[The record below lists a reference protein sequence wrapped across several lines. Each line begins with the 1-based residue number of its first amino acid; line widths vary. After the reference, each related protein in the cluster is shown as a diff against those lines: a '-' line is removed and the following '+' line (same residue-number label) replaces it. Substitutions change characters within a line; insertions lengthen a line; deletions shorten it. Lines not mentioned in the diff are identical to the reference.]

1 MAQPIDDLSVPHDD
15 LAAPHDERAVPVGSE
30 AMYVVQDGALDA
42 PALVLI
48 HGFGASTAWWEPI
61 VPDLARSHRVIRV
74 DLLGHGRSTS
84 PADGYDLPSQARRI
98 GDALDAL
105 GVSHVAL
112 AVGHSTGGAV
122 ATALAD
128 QRPDLVGAL
137 VLIGTGPR
145 PSADLADSPLSRLL
159 FARFPGRLLWRFF
172 AGQLIRQSLASAF
185 TRPVEVPDALV
196 AGSRAMT
203 HHALAATARASLG
216 YIEERPL
223 PDRLVDI
230 GKPLLVVFGAEDRRW
245 RSSAAED
252 YRIVPGVQIDVVPGV
267 GHTPMFEDTATL
279 SVTVRGFAALLDGA
293 E

>member
-1 MAQPIDDLSVPHDD
+1 MAQSLDD
-15 LAAPHDERAVPVGSE
+15 LAAPHDERAVPSGSE
-30 AMYVVQDGALDA
+30 AMYVVQDGAPDA
-42 PALVLI
+42 PVLVLI

-61 VPDLARSHRVIRV
+61 VPYLAQSHRVIRV

-84 PADGYDLPSQARRI
+84 PASGYDLPTQAGRI
-98 GDALDAL
+98 GAVLDAL
-105 GVSHVAL
+105 GVARVSV

-128 QRPDLVGAL
+128 QRPDLVAAL

-172 AGQLIRQSLASAF
+172 AEKLIRQSLASAF

-196 AGSRAMT
+196 SGSRAMT
-203 HHALAATARASLG
+203 HHALAVTARASVG

-245 RSSAAED
+245 RSSSAED
-252 YRIVPGVQIDVVPGV
+252 YRVVPGAQIEVLPGV

-279 SVTVRGFAALLDGA
+279 SVMLRGFAALSAGA
-293 E
+293 S